1 MRPLHNP
8 TRASN
13 PASKAD
19 VSNPARAASQ
29 AHASNEDARQ
39 AQNDKNRFWWQTLP
53 PVASV
58 PAKPPPVKSSI
69 PDWKHS
75 GIKCGP
81 TSISAGSEGEWKEM
95 LQRLSRFVSLH
106 GHVSDVI
113 FRTKWNRPSCN
124 ALLDCSLSESELSLA
139 LLTVFQF
146 CQGTGV

>member
-1 MRPLHNP
+1 MRPLLNP

-29 AHASNEDARQ
+29 AHVSNENARQ
-39 AQNDKNRFWWQTLP
+39 ARLNGRKDV

-69 PDWKHS
+69 PERKHS

-81 TSISAGSEGEWKEM
+81 TSFSAGSEGEWKEM

-106 GHVSDVI
+106 GHVSNVI
-113 FRTKWNRPSCN
+113 FRAKWSRPRCN
-124 ALLDCSLSESELSLA
+124 APLDCPLSESALA
-139 LLTVFQF
+139 
-146 CQGTGV
+146 